1 MKSREERLAEY
12 VRLSDLLPQ
21 AKAILMAYPGV
32 REVAVGVKEE
42 GGKLTEV
49 VAFRVYVAQKKPE
62 GAIPPGQ
69 MIPPQVLG
77 VPTDVV
83 LEPAPRL
90 IEDTDKYRPLLG
102 GVQIGNDTSS
112 GTGTLGCIAQLTTD
126 NSLVMLSNHHV
137 MMSGGASV
145 GEKIGQ
151 PEISC
156 CCCCKGNIVG
166 TVLNALDNA
175 LVDCAIARITDQ
187 PGFIMEVVDIGLL
200 LGSAP
205 LVGGSTVAPLD
216 RVRKRGK
223 RTELTIGTVVT
234 PSMSPG
240 SGKTN
245 QIEIRPTAEFKRFAY
260 FGDSGSV
267 VVNDANQVV
276 GLLYAID
283 GATETLGY
291 ANIITNV
298 MSAMSIR
305 IIDGGTPGTIP
316 LSSTMVAEASALLD
330 VDDAPLREIARV
342 LQQSEKGRRVLALVE
357 RHRREINQLLN
368 DSREVK
374 VAWHRFQGPAFT
386 AHVVKSV
393 REHDHAIPTEIEG
406 ISPANLLIR
415 MSVVL
420 QDHGS
425 PSLKADVEASTLP
438 LLDLL
443 SAGGRVH
450 DLLERFLAEDTAID
464 AVGVSTR

>member
-12 VRLSDLLPQ
+12 LRLSELLPQ

-32 REVAVGVKEE
+32 REVAVGVKEVDGE
-42 GGKLTEV
+42 PTEM
-49 VAFRVYVAQKKPE
+49 VAFRVYVVQKKAE
-62 GAIPPGQ
+62 AAVASSE

-83 LEPAPRL
+83 LEPTPRL

-126 NSLVMLSNHHV
+126 NSMVMLSNHHV
-137 MMSGGASV
+137 MMDGGAAV
-145 GEKIGQ
+145 GEKVGQ

-156 CCCCKGNIVG
+156 CCCCKGNIIG
-166 TVLNALDNA
+166 TVLNALNNT

-205 LVGGSTVAPLD
+205 LVGGSTVLPND

-223 RTELTIGTVVT
+223 RTELTIGTVLT
-234 PSMSPG
+234 PSMSIG
-240 SGKTN
+240 TKIS
-245 QIEIRPTAEFKRFAY
+245 QIEIVPTAEFQRFAY

-267 VVNDANQVV
+267 VVNDTNQVV

-283 GATETLGY
+283 SATETRGY

-298 MSAMSIR
+298 MAAMSIR
-305 IIDGGTPGTIP
+305 IIDGGTAGTIP
-316 LSSTMVAEASALLD
+316 LGSAAIAEDTALLE
-330 VDDAPLREIARV
+330 VDEAPLREIARV
-342 LQQSEKGRRVLALVE
+342 LQQSEKGRRVLELVD
-357 RHRREINQLLN
+357 RHHREINQLLN

-386 AHVVKSV
+386 AHVVKSA
-393 REHDHAIPTEIEG
+393 RERDHAIPSQIEG
-406 ISPANLLIR
+406 VSPANLLIR

-425 PSLKADVEASTLP
+425 PSLRADTEANTLS

-450 DLLERFLAEDTAID
+450 ELLERFIAEDAAIN
-464 AVGVSTR
+464 AASVSIR